1 MKNDEF
7 YMKKAIKQA
16 QKAALID
23 EVPVGAV
30 IVKDGKVIASAYN
43 TRESKK
49 DALGHAE
56 INVIKKA
63 NKKLNAWRLDGCT
76 IYVTVE
82 PCIMCAGALIQAR
95 VDRIVYG
102 TEDFKGGAFGSSIDI
117 LETKNI
123 NHHPEV
129 ISGVLRDE
137 CSEIIKEYFKG
148 KRL

>member
-1 MKNDEF
+1 
-7 YMKKAIKQA
+7 MKKAIKQA

>member
-1 MKNDEF
+1 
-7 YMKKAIKQA
+7 MKKAIKQA

-30 IVKDGKVIASAYN
+30 IVKDGKIVASAYN

-56 INVIKKA
+56 INAIKKA
-63 NKKLNAWRLDGCT
+63 NKKLSAWRLDGCT

-95 VDRIVYG
+95 VDKIVYG
-102 TEDFKGGAFGSSIDI
+102 TEDFKGGAFGSSINI
-117 LETKNI
+117 LDAKNI

-129 ISGVLRDE
+129 VSGVLKDE
-137 CSEIIKEYFKG
+137 CAEIIKEYFKG

>member
-1 MKNDEF
+1 MKNDEY

-16 QKAALID
+16 EKAALID
-23 EVPVGAV
+23 EVPVGAI
-30 IVKDGKVIASAYN
+30 IVKDGKIIASAYN
-43 TRESKK
+43 TRESKN

-56 INVIKKA
+56 INAIRKA
-63 NKKLNAWRLDGCT
+63 NKKLGAWRLDGCT

-102 TEDFKGGAFGSSIDI
+102 AEDFKGGAFGSSINI
-117 LETKNI
+117 LEAKNI

-129 ISGVLRDE
+129 ISGILKEE
-137 CSEIIKEYFKG
+137 CAEIIKNYFKA
-148 KRL
+148 KRI

>member
-1 MKNDEF
+1 
-7 YMKKAIKQA
+7 MKKAIKQA

-56 INVIKKA
+56 INAIKKA

-117 LETKNI
+117 LEAKNI

>member
-1 MKNDEF
+1 
-7 YMKKAIKQA
+7 MKKAIKQA
-16 QKAALID
+16 KKAALID

-30 IVKDGKVIASAYN
+30 IVKDGKIVASAYN

-56 INVIKKA
+56 INAIKKA

-95 VDRIVYG
+95 VDKIVYG
-102 TEDFKGGAFGSSIDI
+102 TEDFKGGAFGSSINI
-117 LETKNI
+117 LDAKNI

-129 ISGVLRDE
+129 VSSVLKDE
-137 CSEIIKEYFKG
+137 CAEIIKEYFKG
-148 KRL
+148 KRI